1 MRRKKI
7 LAIVL
12 SLTFSGFADAQPLDY
27 YLKRGIE
34 NSPLLKEFNNQ
45 LLSGALDSLL
55 TDATYKPQINQV
67 SQALYAPVGK
77 NLGYDE
83 AITNGGNF
91 SALVNLVQPLLNK
104 RIKEGQFR
112 DISLANQAIGVN
124 AKLTETDLRLGITAQ
139 YLTAYAD
146 FQQILLFQTTL
157 KMLNEEQEIL
167 KSLVDQGIYFQ
178 TDRMNMALA
187 ITNQENAIKQGTIQY
202 KNDLGLLNFICG
214 ITDHPDAV
222 LEKPEMMLRSTFDI
236 NDSPAMMKFRIDS
249 LKNINSRHLIDLNYR
264 PKLNVVADAGFMA
277 FAPENIPHNFGTSFG
292 LNFALPIY
300 DGKQRKLQHDK
311 TLLTENSRMNY
322 RHFYSSQYR
331 QRLSQL
337 TEQLNLMDELISG
350 IRNQLSEQEKL
361 IAIYK
366 VEITKGLVRFIDF
379 LATVNN
385 YTQTKNSLT
394 ASEMNRLQIINQ
406 MNYLK

>member
-1 MRRKKI
+1 MRRKNI
-7 LAIVL
+7 LAIAL
-12 SLTFSGFADAQPLDY
+12 FLTFSSFADAQSLDY
-27 YLKRGIE
+27 YLTKGLE

-45 LLSGALDSLL
+45 LLSGTLDSLL
-55 TDATYKPQINQV
+55 TSATYKPQINHV

-112 DISLANQAIGVN
+112 DISLSNQAIGVN

-146 FQQILLFQTTL
+146 FLQIQFIQSTLNLL
-157 KMLNEEQEIL
+157 KEEQEIL
-167 KSLVDQGIYFQ
+167 KSLVDQGIYLQ

-187 ITNQENAIKQGTIQY
+187 ITNQEVAIKQGMIQY

-214 ITDHPDAV
+214 ITDQPSAV
-222 LEKPEMMLRSTFDI
+222 LEKPEMMLHNTFDI

-249 LKNINSRHLIDLNYR
+249 LKNINSRQLIDLNYR

-337 TEQLNLMDELISG
+337 TEQLKLSDDLVSG
-350 IRNQLSEQEKL
+350 IKSQLSEQEKL

-394 ASEMNRLQIINQ
+394 VSEMNRLQIINQ

>member
-1 MRRKKI
+1 MRRKNI

-12 SLTFSGFADAQPLDY
+12 FLTFSSFADAQSLDY
-27 YLKRGIE
+27 YLKKGLE

-45 LLSGALDSLL
+45 LLSGTLDSLL
-55 TDATYKPQINQV
+55 TNATYKPQINQV

-104 RIKEGQFR
+104 RIKAGQFR
-112 DISLANQAIGVN
+112 DISLSNQAIGIN

-146 FQQILLFQTTL
+146 FRQIEFIQSTL
-157 KMLNEEQEIL
+157 KLLKEEQEIL
-167 KSLVDQGIYFQ
+167 KSLVEQGIYLQ

-187 ITNQENAIKQGTIQY
+187 ITNQEIAIKQGMIQY
-202 KNDLGLLNFICG
+202 KNDLGLINFVCA
-214 ITDHPDAV
+214 ITDHPRAV
-222 LEKPEMMLRSTFDI
+222 LEKPEMMLRNTFDI

-264 PKLNVVADAGFMA
+264 PKLNVVADAGFLA
-277 FAPENIPHNFGTSFG
+277 VSPENIPNNFGTSFG

-300 DGKQRKLQHDK
+300 DGKQRKLLQDK
-311 TLLTENSRMNY
+311 TLLAENSRMNY

-337 TEQLNLMDELISG
+337 TEQLKLTDDLILG
-350 IRNQLSEQEKL
+350 IKSQLSEQEKL

-385 YTQTKNSLT
+385 YTLTKNNLT
-394 ASEMNRLQIINQ
+394 ISEMNRLQIINQ